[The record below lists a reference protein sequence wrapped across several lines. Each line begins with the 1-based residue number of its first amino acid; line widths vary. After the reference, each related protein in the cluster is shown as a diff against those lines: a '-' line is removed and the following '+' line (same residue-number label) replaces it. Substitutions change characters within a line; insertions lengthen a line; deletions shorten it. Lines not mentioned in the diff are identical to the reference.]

1 MAFALLMMIAFTI
14 ILTASDKFHSQ
25 PFGKYL
31 RNREKGGGQLGRSV
45 FKSKGSIESKGS
57 VPGRAAKAPEPRFG
71 CATFNDKAMVAMLM
85 MMAMAMMVGT
95 MIFPHRFGLA
105 NPYTVQD

>member
-1 MAFALLMMIAFTI
+1 M
-14 ILTASDKFHSQ
+14 
-25 PFGKYL
+25 
-31 RNREKGGGQLGRSV
+31 

-57 VPGRAAKAPEPRFG
+57 VPGRAAKAPEPRFV
-71 CATFNDKAMVAMLM
+71 CATFSDKAMVVMLM
-85 MMAMAMMVGT
+85 MMAMTMMVGT